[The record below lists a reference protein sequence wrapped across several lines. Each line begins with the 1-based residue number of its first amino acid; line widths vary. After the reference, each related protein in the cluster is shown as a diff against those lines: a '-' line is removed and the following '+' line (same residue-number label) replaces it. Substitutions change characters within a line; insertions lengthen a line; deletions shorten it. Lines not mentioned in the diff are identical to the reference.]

1 MNQAYWTA
9 VDKYITDLLVP
20 PEATLDA
27 ALAASS
33 SADLPPIQVSPNLGK
48 LLHLMAR
55 AIGARRILELGTLGG
70 YSTLWLARALPAN
83 GRLISLEAKAKN
95 AQIARDNI
103 AQAGFSDL
111 VEVRV
116 GQALDTLPQLATED
130 AHPFDLIFVDADK
143 SSYPDY
149 FTWAIELSHSGSMII
164 ADNVVR
170 AGAVIDAENSDPN
183 VQGVRKFNEMM
194 AADPRVSATAI
205 QIVGSKGHDGFAIA
219 LVN

>member
-130 AHPFDLIFVDADK
+130 AHPFDLIFIDADK

-170 AGAVIDAENSDPN
+170 AGAVIDAESSDPN

-205 QIVGSKGHDGFAIA
+205 QIVGSKGHDGFSIA